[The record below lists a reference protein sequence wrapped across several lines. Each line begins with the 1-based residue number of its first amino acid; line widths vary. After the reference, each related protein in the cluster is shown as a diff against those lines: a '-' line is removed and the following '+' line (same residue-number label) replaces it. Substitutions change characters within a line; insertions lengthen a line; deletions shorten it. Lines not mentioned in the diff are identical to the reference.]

1 VELTTEKKEKNRT
14 RQTGKW
20 SEGEMYNFLQR
31 ELRAGKYLFSTT
43 KPRDI

>member
-1 VELTTEKKEKNRT
+1 LCRYVELTTEKKEKNRT

-31 ELRAGKYLFSTT
+31 ELKFFLFAT
-43 KPRDI
+43 